1 MYNPDYIDDREC
13 REARRIERE
22 VMNEL
27 SWLIQKETH
36 ETRELSEIMR
46 TLSRRIYRPDYN
58 EIPSNKYALPN
69 INPLAEIAKYR
80 REHAS

>member
-22 VMNEL
+22 VMSDL
-27 SWLIQKETH
+27 SWLIQKETN
-36 ETRELSEIMR
+36 ETRELSEHMR
-46 TLSRRIYRPDYN
+46 TLSQRIYRPDYN
-58 EIPSNKYALPN
+58 ETPLSNYKLPN

-80 REHAS
+80 REHTS